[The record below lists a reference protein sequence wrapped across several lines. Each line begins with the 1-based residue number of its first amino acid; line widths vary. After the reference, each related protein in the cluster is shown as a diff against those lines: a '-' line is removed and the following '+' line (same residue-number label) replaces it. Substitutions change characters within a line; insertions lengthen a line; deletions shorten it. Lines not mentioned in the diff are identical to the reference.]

1 MLYYISGPGLFKK
14 NRILEWI
21 LLAYMAGLALQT
33 ELKWGIMNRM
43 CGFKIQWIIHIC

>member
-1 MLYYISGPGLFKK
+1 MLYYISGAGIFFL
-14 NRILEWI
+14 NHILEWI
-21 LLAYMAGLALQT
+21 LLAGLALQT